1 MTRGVNRHVLLAT
14 GVAVLA
20 VSQPAAAQAKQF
32 DIPAQAAETAITA
45 LARQA
50 GIQIVVPRSFSRGK
64 RTNAVRGAM
73 TADVALNR
81 LLDGTGLHAQQS
93 GPQTYVVLGTS
104 PYQPVALTQVASTTA
119 STPAGE
125 SAPQDTADDVVVT
138 GIRQSLRT
146 SINQKRA
153 ADRVQ
158 EVLAAED
165 IGKLPEASIAESL
178 ARLPGLATN
187 RDRGNGT
194 QISIRGLGPNL
205 VNTLLNGREIVS
217 AEASRNV
224 RYEQYPAE
232 LINGASVFKSPTA
245 SQVEGAI
252 AGQVDLR
259 TLKPL
264 DYKETRVV
272 LNARAIYSDLAEDVQ
287 DTSPWGYI
295 ASASL
300 VTQFFDDTLGLA
312 IGYSGRR
319 QSVATVRTNIFRY
332 TNSFAD
338 LTGNGQSNDNIPFG
352 FEGLA
357 RGGDDIRHGALA
369 ALQWRPSDR
378 FEVNGDFFYSHVK
391 FDETQRGFRVENLPF
406 GNTLTGGTGV
416 TLDNDGTP
424 RDYVTGIT
432 KTNDNTSYGQV
443 VRGVN
448 EAFFFKDDLYA
459 GGLNAAWRPDGW
471 TIVGDLGYSTTH
483 RDQQFLTLRT
493 EPFGVVPTTSFLSGR
508 NSVPQMSVSA
518 DLSDPSVFRIADF
531 QIPSNGG
538 GAPLIND
545 ALWTGSLDATR
556 EIGQGPLAALRF
568 GARYTDRS
576 KDYTQ
581 RTQFGFIDPAARTAT
596 PAALLNTPYTFAGAF
611 AGLPTVQSIDITK
624 AVEQLFGPIA
634 PTTSDDDRRS
644 SWKVAEKTYAGY
656 AQLDLDG
663 NLFGM
668 PFTGNLGLR
677 VIRTETLSKS
687 VDLTQTR
694 QPDGSVVTVVNP
706 IAVKNDFTDWLPN
719 LNLTFKPTDKLQLRL
734 GASQAISRPPLDD
747 LSAGVGL
754 FTFGA
759 PSAFGGNPLLEPFR
773 AKQLDATV
781 EWYFDRDSALTISGF
796 YKDLSTFIVQQVTP
810 ISVPNPAG
818 GPDLEGT
825 FRQPINGS
833 GGTIKGVEV
842 LFQKALTFLPAPF
855 DGFGVYLNYSYTDSN
870 ITVRE
875 DDNAIGAIQ
884 LPGLSKHVG
893 NATLYYS
900 KSGFEARVAFRY
912 RSSYAT
918 ELGDTDRIL
927 FTAPESVLDFQT
939 SYEFAKGSRLD
950 GVKLLFQANNLT
962 DEPFE
967 TYYGDRRLQGRY
979 ERFGRRFLF
988 GMGYQF

>member
-1 MTRGVNRHVLLAT
+1 MKTRAMLLAAASLALPGT
-14 GVAVLA
+14 AWAQAENPTSSQGGAASAV
-20 VSQPAAAQAKQF
+20 QPADDTAAQAPQSVQG
-32 DIPAQAAETAITA
+32 AAAEDT
-45 LARQA
+45 
-50 GIQIVVPRSFSRGK
+50 
-64 RTNAVRGAM
+64 
-73 TADVALNR
+73 
-81 LLDGTGLHAQQS
+81 S
-93 GPQTYVVLGTS
+93 G
-104 PYQPVALTQVASTTA
+104 
-119 STPAGE
+119 
-125 SAPQDTADDVVVT
+125 DIVVT
-138 GIRQSLRT
+138 GFRQSLRT
-146 SINQKRA
+146 SINQKRN
-153 ADRVQ
+153 ADRVV
-158 EVLAAED
+158 ESLAAED

-245 SQVEGAI
+245 AQVEGAI

-264 DYKETRVV
+264 DFTDTRVV

-287 DTSPWGYI
+287 DTAPWGWI

-300 VTQFFDDTLGLA
+300 VTQLLDDTLGLA
-312 IGYSGRR
+312 VGYSGRR

-338 LTGNGQSNDNIPFG
+338 LDGDGLGNDNIPFG

-369 ALQWRPSDR
+369 AVQWRPSST

-406 GNTLTGGTGV
+406 GNTLTGGQGITIDRNGAPQ
-416 TLDNDGTP
+416 G
-424 RDYVTGIT
+424 YITGIT
-432 KTNDNTSYGQV
+432 TTLVPENASFGQV

-448 EAFFFKDDLYA
+448 ELFFFKDDLYA
-459 GGLNAAWRPDGW
+459 GGINASWRPEGW
-471 TIVGDLGYSTTH
+471 VIAADVGYSTTR

-493 EPFGVVPTTSFLSGR
+493 QPFGVNPTTSFVSG
-508 NSVPQMSVSA
+508 NDSVPSMSIGA
-518 DLSDPSVFRIADF
+518 DLADPNVFRIADF
-531 QIPSNGG
+531 QIPENGG
-538 GAPLIND
+538 GAPIVND
-545 ALWTGSLDATR
+545 DLLTVSGDVQR
-556 EIGQGPLAALRF
+556 EIGQGPLAGIRF
-568 GARYTDRS
+568 GARYTDRT

-581 RTQFGFIDPAARTAT
+581 RTQFGFLDPATRAPT
-596 PAALLNTPYTFAGAF
+596 PAALLNDPYEFQGKYS
-611 AGLPTVQSIDITK
+611 GLPSVQSIDILK
-624 AVEQLFGPIA
+624 AVETLFGPIA
-634 PTTSDDDRRS
+634 PFTSDFDRRS
-644 SWKVAEKTYAGY
+644 SWEVSETTLAGY
-656 AQLDLDG
+656 GQVDLDG
-663 NLFGM
+663 RLFGM
-668 PFTGNLGLR
+668 NFTGNIGLR
-677 VIRTETLSKS
+677 VVNTETLSKS
-687 VDLTQTR
+687 VKVDQAQR
-694 QPDGSVVTVVNP
+694 PDGSTPVVITPV
-706 IAVKNDFTDWLPN
+706 AVRNEFTDWLPN
-719 LNLTFKPTDKLQLRL
+719 LNLTFRATDQLQFRL
-734 GASQAISRPPLDD
+734 GASKAIARSPLDD
-747 LSAGVGL
+747 LNAGFGL

-773 AKQLDATV
+773 ANQLDATV

-796 YKDLSTFIVQQVTP
+796 YKDLDTFIVQQVTP
-810 ISVPNPAG
+810 IFAPNPAG

-825 FRQPINGS
+825 FRQPVNGR
-833 GGTIKGVEV
+833 GGTIKGFEV
-842 LFQKALTFLPAPF
+842 LFQKAFTFLPAPL
-855 DGFGVYLNYSYTDSN
+855 DGLGVYLNYSYTDSDISVEEN
-870 ITVRE
+870 
-875 DDNAIGAIQ
+875 DNAVGAIQ

-900 KSGFEARVAFRY
+900 KSGFEARVAFRH
-912 RSSYAT
+912 RSEYAT

-939 SYEFAKGSRLD
+939 SYEFGKDSPLAGVRL
-950 GVKLLFQANNLT
+950 LAQANNLT

-988 GMGYQF
+988 GVGYQF

>member
-1 MTRGVNRHVLLAT
+1 VLNRFLLLAT
-14 GVAVLA
+14 VGVAALA
-20 VSQPAAAQAKQF
+20 PAAARAGQTTPVPQAGGQPSAQGGGEGNVPA
-32 DIPAQAAETAITA
+32 PAQA
-45 LARQA
+45 
-50 GIQIVVPRSFSRGK
+50 
-64 RTNAVRGAM
+64 
-73 TADVALNR
+73 
-81 LLDGTGLHAQQS
+81 
-93 GPQTYVVLGTS
+93 
-104 PYQPVALTQVASTTA
+104 
-119 STPAGE
+119 TPADPAAD
-125 SAPQDTADDVVVT
+125 APDASNGDEVVVT
-138 GIRQSLRT
+138 GFRQSLRT
-146 SINQKRA
+146 AINQKRN

-194 QISIRGLGPNL
+194 AISIRGLGPNL

-217 AEASRNV
+217 AEASRNI

-245 SQVEGAI
+245 TQVEGAI

-264 DYKETRVV
+264 DFTSTRVV
-272 LNARAIYSDLAEDVQ
+272 LNARAIYSDKAEDVQ
-287 DTSPWGYI
+287 DSSPWGYI

-300 VTQFFDDTLGLA
+300 VTQLLDDTLGVA

-338 LTGNGQSNDNIPFG
+338 LNNNGRGNDNIPFG

-357 RGGDDIRHGALA
+357 RGGDDVRHGALA
-369 ALQWRPSDR
+369 TVQWRPDPTV
-378 FEVNGDFFYSHVK
+378 EVNGDFFYSHVK

-406 GNTLTGGTGV
+406 GNTLTGGQAV
-416 TLDNDGTP
+416 TLDRGGTQT
-424 RDYVTGIT
+424 DYVTGIT
-432 KTNDNTSYGQV
+432 TTLVPANASFGQA

-448 EAFFFKDDLYA
+448 ELFFFEDDLYA
-459 GGLNAAWRPDGW
+459 GGLNGRWRPDGW
-471 TIVGDLGYSTTH
+471 DIAADIAYSTTR

-493 EPFGVVPTTSFLSGR
+493 EPFGFQPTTSFVSGSD
-508 NSVPQMSVSA
+508 SVPAMTINA
-518 DLSDPSVFRIADF
+518 DLTDPSRFRVADF
-531 QIPSNGG
+531 QIPENGG
-538 GAPLIND
+538 GAPIIND
-545 ALWTGSLDATR
+545 ELLSASLDIVRAIDR
-556 EIGQGPLAALRF
+556 GPLGALKF
-568 GARYTDRS
+568 GARVTDRS

-581 RTQFGFIDPAARTAT
+581 RTQFGFVDPAQRRPLAAGLLNDPYRFRGAY
-596 PAALLNTPYTFAGAF
+596 AALPA
-611 AGLPTVQSIDITK
+611 VQSIDILP

-634 PTTSDDDRRS
+634 PVTSDFDRRS
-644 SWKVAEKTYAGY
+644 SWVVSEKTYAGY

-663 NLFGM
+663 QVLGL

-677 VIRTETLSKS
+677 VVGTETLSRS
-687 VDLTQTR
+687 TRVDQAQLPNGSTGPTVLT
-694 QPDGSVVTVVNP
+694 PV
-706 IAVKNDFTDWLPN
+706 AVPNSFADWLPN
-719 LNLTFKPTDKLQLRL
+719 LNLTFKPTDKLQVRL
-734 GASQAISRPPLDD
+734 GASEAIARAPLDD
-747 LSAGVGL
+747 LNAGFGL

-759 PSAFGGNPLLEPFR
+759 PAAFGGNPLLEPFR

-781 EWYFDRDSALTISGF
+781 EWYFDRDSALTVSGF
-796 YKDLSTFIVQQVTP
+796 YKDLGTYIVQQVTP
-810 ISVPNPAG
+810 IFA
-818 GPDLEGT
+818 PDVNGNIVEGT
-825 FRQPINGS
+825 FRQPVNGS
-833 GGTIKGVEV
+833 GGTIKGFEV
-842 LFQKALTFLPAPF
+842 LFQKALTFLPGPL
-855 DGFGVYLNYSYTDSN
+855 DGLGVYLNYSYTDSSIQVEEN
-870 ITVRE
+870 
-875 DDNAIGAIQ
+875 DNALGTIQ

-912 RSSYAT
+912 RSAYAT

-939 SYEFAKGSRLD
+939 SYDFPEASALKGVR
-950 GVKLLFQANNLT
+950 LLFQANNLT

-979 ERFGRRFLF
+979 EKFGRRFLA
-988 GMGYQF
+988 GVGYQF

>member
-1 MTRGVNRHVLLAT
+1 MNRQLLLGT
-14 GVAVLA
+14 GAVILVA
-20 VSQPAAAQAKQF
+20 SQPAAAQAKQF
-32 DIPAQAAETAITA
+32 EIPAQAAETAIAA

-50 GIQIVVPRSFSRGK
+50 GIQIIAARSFSRGK
-64 RTNAVRGAM
+64 RTNAVRGVM
-73 TADVALNR
+73 TADAALSR
-81 LLDGTGLHAQQS
+81 LLEGTGLRAQRN
-93 GPQTYVVLGTS
+93 GPQTYVVLGAS
-104 PYQPVALTQVASTTA
+104 PYKPAALTQVTDATDSGTA
-119 STPAGE
+119 QAGTDGGE
-125 SAPQDTADDVVVT
+125 ETGGDIVVT

-146 SINQKRA
+146 SINQKRN

-245 SQVEGAI
+245 AQVEGAI

-264 DYKETRVV
+264 DYKDTRVV

-287 DTSPWGYI
+287 DTNPWGYI

-300 VTQFFDDTLGLA
+300 VTQLFDDTLGLA
-312 IGYSGRR
+312 VGYSGRR

-378 FEVNGDFFYSHVK
+378 FELNGDVFYSHVK
-391 FDETQRGFRVENLPF
+391 FEETQRGFRVENLPF
-406 GNTLTGGTGV
+406 GNTLSGGSGV
-416 TLDNDGTP
+416 TLDTSGSSQ
-424 RDYVTGIT
+424 DYVTGIT
-432 KTNDNTSYGQV
+432 TTNANTSFGQV

-448 EAFFFKDDLYA
+448 ESFFFKDDLYA
-459 GGLNAAWRPDGW
+459 GGLNATWRPGGW
-471 TIVGDLGYSTTH
+471 TITGDLGYSTTH

-493 EPFGVVPTTSFLSGR
+493 EPFGVIPTTSFTSRR
-508 NSVPQMSVSA
+508 NSVPQMRVSA
-518 DLSDPSVFRIADF
+518 DLSDPSVFRVADF

-538 GAPLIND
+538 GAPRIND
-545 ALWTGSLDATR
+545 SLWTGSVDADR
-556 EIGQGPLAALRF
+556 KIARGPLAGLRF

-581 RTQFGFIDPAARTAT
+581 RTQFGFIDPAARAAT
-596 PAALLNTPYTFAGAF
+596 PSALLNRPYAFSGAF
-611 AGLPTVQSIDITK
+611 AGLPTVQSIDINA
-624 AVEQLFGPIA
+624 AVERLFGPIA

-656 AQLDLDG
+656 QQLDLDG
-663 NLFGM
+663 SLFGL

-687 VDLTQTR
+687 VDLRQTQ
-694 QPDGSVVTVVNP
+694 QPDGSVVSTVTP
-706 IAVKNDFTDWLPN
+706 IAVANAFTDWLPN
-719 LNLTFKPTDKLQLRL
+719 LNLTFRPSDKLQLRF
-734 GASQAISRPPLDD
+734 GASEAISRPPLDD

-759 PSAFGGNPLLEPFR
+759 PAAFGGNPLLEPFR

-810 ISVPNPAG
+810 ITVANPAG

-825 FRQPINGS
+825 FRQPVNGS

-855 DGFGVYLNYSYTDSN
+855 DGLGVYLNYSYTDSN
-870 ITVRE
+870 ISVRE

-900 KSGFEARVAFRY
+900 KAGFEARIAFRY

-927 FTAPESVLDFQT
+927 FTAPESVMDFQT

-950 GVKLLFQANNLT
+950 GVRLLLQANNLT

-967 TYYGDRRLQGRY
+967 TYYGDRRLQGRH

-988 GMGYQF
+988 GIGYQF

>member
-1 MTRGVNRHVLLAT
+1 VISKAFLLAAT
-14 GVAVLA
+14 SIGTLA
-20 VSQPAAAQAKQF
+20 GPAAAQ
-32 DIPAQAAETAITA
+32 TATLPTA
-45 LARQA
+45 PESSQ
-50 GIQIVVPRSFSRGK
+50 G
-64 RTNAVRGAM
+64 
-73 TADVALNR
+73 
-81 LLDGTGLHAQQS
+81 GTTDA
-93 GPQTYVVLGTS
+93 T
-104 PYQPVALTQVASTTA
+104 
-119 STPAGE
+119 TPATDSDE
-125 SAPQDTADDVVVT
+125 IVVT
-138 GIRQSLRT
+138 GYRQSLRT
-146 SINQKRA
+146 SINAKRA

-194 QISIRGLGPNL
+194 AISIRGMGPNL

-232 LINGASVFKSPTA
+232 LINGAYVFKSPTA
-245 SQVEGAI
+245 AQVEGAI

-259 TLKPL
+259 TLRPL
-264 DYKETRVV
+264 DFSETKVV

-295 ASASL
+295 ASASV
-300 VTQFFDDTLGLA
+300 VTQLLDDTLGIA
-312 IGYSGRR
+312 VGYSGRR

-338 LTGNGQSNDNIPFG
+338 LNGNGQGNDNIPFG

-369 ALQWRPSDR
+369 AVQWKPSR
-378 FEVNGDFFYSHVK
+378 AFEVNGDFFYSKVK

-406 GNTLTGGTGV
+406 GNVQSGVSAVTIPQAGGAS
-416 TLDNDGTP
+416 

-432 KTNDNTSYGQV
+432 TTVFPGNESFGQV

-448 EAFFFKDDLYA
+448 ELFFFEDDLYA
-459 GGLNAAWRPDGW
+459 GGLNAKWRPEGW
-471 TIVGDLGYSTTH
+471 EIAADVGYSTTH

-493 EPFGVVPTTSFLSGR
+493 EPFGFAPTTSFRSG
-508 NSVPQMSVSA
+508 NDSVPAMTINA
-518 DLSDPSVFRIADF
+518 NLADPSAFRIADF
-531 QIPSNGG
+531 QIPENGG

-545 ALWTGSLDATR
+545 ELWTASLDATR
-556 EIGQGPLAALRF
+556 QIGRGPLAALRF

-581 RTQFGFIDPAARTAT
+581 RTQFGFIDPAQRTAT
-596 PAALLNTPYTFAGAF
+596 PASLLNDPYTFSGAY
-611 AGLPTVQSIDITK
+611 AGLPSVQSIDILK
-624 AVEQLFGPIA
+624 AVTQLFGPIN
-634 PTTSDDDRRS
+634 PTQSQFDRRS
-644 SWKVAEKTYAGY
+644 SWAVGEKTYAGY
-656 AQLDLDG
+656 AQVDLEG
-663 NLFGM
+663 NLLGL
-668 PFTGNLGLR
+668 PFNGNVGLR
-677 VIRTETLSKS
+677 VIRTETDSRS
-687 VDLTQTR
+687 TRIEQTQ
-694 QPDGSVVTVVNP
+694 QPDGSVVTNVGP
-706 IAVKNDFTDWLPN
+706 IAVANAFTDWLPN
-719 LNLTFKPTDKLQLRL
+719 LNLTFKPTDKLQIRL
-734 GASQAISRPPLDD
+734 GASQALARPPLDD
-747 LSAGVGL
+747 LNAGSGQ
-754 FTFGA
+754 FTFGGP

-781 EWYFDRDSALTISGF
+781 EWYFDRDSALTVSGF
-796 YKDLSTFIVQQVTP
+796 YKDLSTYIAQQVTP
-810 ISVPNPAG
+810 IFVNDANGNPV
-818 GPDLEGT
+818 EGT
-825 FRQPINGS
+825 FRQPVNGS

-842 LFQKALTFLPAPF
+842 LFQKAFTFLPAPF
-855 DGFGVYLNYSYTDSN
+855 DGFGTYLNYSYTDSN
-870 ITVRE
+870 ISVTE
-875 DDNAIGAIQ
+875 NDNAIGAIQ
-884 LPGLSKHVG
+884 LPGLSKHVA

-912 RSSYAT
+912 RSAYAT

-939 SYEFAKGSRLD
+939 SYEFGAGALKGVR
-950 GVKLLFQANNLT
+950 LLFQANNLT

-979 ERFGRRFLF
+979 EKFGRRFLAGVGF
-988 GMGYQF
+988 SF

>member
-1 MTRGVNRHVLLAT
+1 MNSKAVLLAAA
-14 GVAVLA
+14 GLVAIA
-20 VSQPAAAQAKQF
+20 PAAFAQEAPDTSLGGTTSASPAAEEPQT
-32 DIPAQAAETAITA
+32 PAQDT
-45 LARQA
+45 
-50 GIQIVVPRSFSRGK
+50 
-64 RTNAVRGAM
+64 
-73 TADVALNR
+73 
-81 LLDGTGLHAQQS
+81 DG
-93 GPQTYVVLGTS
+93 
-104 PYQPVALTQVASTTA
+104 
-119 STPAGE
+119 
-125 SAPQDTADDVVVT
+125 DVVVT
-138 GIRQSLRT
+138 GFRQSLRT
-146 SINQKRA
+146 AINQKRNG
-153 ADRVQ
+153 DRVQ

-178 ARLPGLATN
+178 ARLPGLTTN

-245 SQVEGAI
+245 AQVEGAI

-259 TLKPL
+259 TLRPL
-264 DYKETRVV
+264 DQSGTRVV

-295 ASASL
+295 ASASF
-300 VTQFFDDTLGLA
+300 VTQLLDDTLGLA
-312 IGYSGRR
+312 VGYSGRR

-338 LTGNGQSNDNIPFG
+338 LDGDGLGNDNIPYG

-369 ALQWRPSDR
+369 AVQWRPDSR
-378 FEVNGDFFYSHVK
+378 FEINGDFFYSHVK

-406 GNTLTGGTGV
+406 GNVQSDAQGV
-416 TLDNDGTP
+416 VLDRNGASQG
-424 RDYVTGIT
+424 YITGIT
-432 KTNDNTSYGQV
+432 TTLFPGNESFGQV

-448 EAFFFKDDLYA
+448 ELFSFEDDLYA
-459 GGLNAAWRPDGW
+459 GGVNARWRPDGW
-471 TIVGDLGYSTTH
+471 EIAADVGYSTTR

-493 EPFGVVPTTSFLSGR
+493 EPFGVLPTTSFVSG
-508 NSVPQMSVSA
+508 NDSVPQMTIGA
-518 DLSDPSVFRIADF
+518 DLTDPSVFRIADF

-538 GAPLIND
+538 GAPIIND
-545 ALWTGSLDATR
+545 ELLTASLDATR
-556 EIGQGPLAALRF
+556 EIGRGPLAALRF
-568 GARYTDRS
+568 GARLTDRS

-581 RTQFGFIDPAARTAT
+581 RTQFGFIDPAART
-596 PAALLNTPYTFAGAF
+596 PVPSSLLNGSYSFHGAYS
-611 AGLPTVQSIDITK
+611 GLPDVLSIDILP
-624 AVEQLFGPIA
+624 AVEQLFGPIN
-634 PTTSDDDRRS
+634 PTTSDDDLRS
-644 SWKVAEKTYAGY
+644 SWDVGEKTYAGY

-663 NLFGM
+663 SLFGL
-668 PFTGNLGLR
+668 PFTGNVGLR

-687 VDLTQTR
+687 TQLEQVQ
-694 QPDGSVVTVVNP
+694 QPDGSVVTTLNP
-706 IAVKNDFTDWLPN
+706 VAVANAFTDWLPN
-719 LNLTFKPTDKLQLRL
+719 LNLTFKPTDSLQLRL

-747 LSAGVGL
+747 LNAGFGA
-754 FTFGA
+754 FTFGGP

-781 EWYFDRDSALTISGF
+781 EWYFDRDSALTVSGF
-796 YKDLSTFIVQQVTP
+796 YKDLSTYIVQQVTP
-810 ISVPNPAG
+810 IFVPDANG
-818 GPDLEGT
+818 NLVEGT
-825 FRQPINGS
+825 FRQPVNGS

-842 LFQKALTFLPAPF
+842 LFQKAFTFLPAPL
-855 DGFGVYLNYSYTDSN
+855 DGLGVYLNYSYTDSD
-870 ITVRE
+870 ITVE
-875 DDNAIGAIQ
+875 ENDNALGVIQ

-900 KSGFEARVAFRY
+900 KSGFEARIAFRY
-912 RSSYAT
+912 RSGYAT

-939 SYEFAKGSRLD
+939 SYDFGKTSPLAGL
-950 GVKLLFQANNLT
+950 KLLLQANNLT

-967 TYYGDRRLQGRY
+967 TYYGDRSLQGRY
-979 ERFGRRFLF
+979 EKFGRRFLL
-988 GMGYQF
+988 GVGYEF